1 MDIKAI
7 QDDITIFGDP
17 EDIFDEIDDRGEV
30 TKLGAL
36 SLLIQELK
44 ARGLDCNK
52 IKFAC
57 AGTTPDACARK
68 PSWLK
73 EPTTVEATDGSIIHA
88 RGIDICNNP
97 IGEDLYV
104 QTFLANKL
112 DSICKEIKR
121 SSDYLSDASRHA
133 NFLAFYHSYQARF
146 DYWTATNNLV
156 YTWPLAIKLDAFCVI
171 F

>member
-1 MDIKAI
+1 M
-7 QDDITIFGDP
+7 TI
-17 EDIFDEIDDRGEV
+17 
-30 TKLGAL
+30 
-36 SLLIQELK
+36 
-44 ARGLDCNK
+44 
-52 IKFAC
+52 
-57 AGTTPDACARK
+57 
-68 PSWLK
+68 
-73 EPTTVEATDGSIIHA
+73 EATDGSIVYA

-97 IGEDLYV
+97 IGEELYV

-156 YTWPLAIKLDAFCVI
+156 YTGPLAIKLDAFLRDILISSKHPPRVPPFLALLKNESFLRQNI
-171 F
+171 RV